1 MSRMSQASGGLLSP
15 LNSLV
20 VQKKISPSGVGSKPE
35 GDGFCEPDMES
46 KSDCMALNGYAAS
59 AKVHIRGEKLTGFGE
74 DHKKLKKV
82 TTFPAGV
89 FLEENLSKD
98 KPDGVNVPGS
108 GLQNNFT
115 KSLLKA
121 EAVLRN
127 RINPSLKWLLKQR
140 SESSWSDSDNDDSLT
155 GTEGSTTHAST
166 RLAQV
171 QRCVQGLGN
180 CLSVQKHPKAGI
192 YQGHIKQL
200 SCDSMHK
207 TEFYYHPSYISVGK
221 CYGRLQ
227 SLLQHRAQLKLTKDY
242 SKHLKAAS
250 HFVRRLSGLLLN
262 EKRTLTKLRHGSD
275 NDSSDCLCIKK
286 LGHLCEELKIHTSHW
301 DKLFEKVR
309 NEHWLRPS
317 LFHIHD
323 SLVHMRRA
331 FTSLALQA
339 VFLMEQYIYCVLC
352 ILAYAKLADMS
363 SEMLNDLFRGIEM
376 FNNIIMNFNTEHM
389 CCDLI
394 KPDIEMCQ
402 PNLLLHGMKTIFS
415 WNNEKCTFQ
424 SFATPRILKVLA
436 TERGRLAA
444 TKLYYIFVQQDTLL
458 LSVDKSIS
466 LSLHWEDVRVPFQ
479 NNGCGATKSGIK
491 ETKTGLLRPK
501 MGESHQASGHGGLKS
516 AIEEICK
523 KDKEFISLVLG
534 SLASSTDLAWHNFLN
549 KAKPDKP
556 HSAEYKSEHS
566 RGSTSQSEEQ
576 IQYEEISALSSRE
589 KNAHWQDFSSG
600 EAKRTLFMQY
610 RSMMWKAFGTYFS
623 DLFHFQPWLLTC
635 SNSRICVG
643 LGSLYQCRNQ
653 TTALVIQEL
662 YEATRKALT
671 PSECEMVAK
680 ELHQHV
686 LSQAAFIRWDQVF
699 CCALGSSVKD
709 KCGLDPE
716 KKDATVRTRTGRLLQ
731 ELFPP
736 LCFLLKCLGSEL
748 CQNEGAIPSKWNKPV
763 FPSLRLILLNRW
775 VATAQLS
782 SYWVMTKAHQYLSSW
797 SLSQFLLVTQ
807 SDLKLLLAEMERITL
822 LSEAALSK
830 ELLNQGIDGTLISQ
844 QEAVLASQINEA
856 TNSMKVFSEKV
867 LQLFTADCR
876 KMATEI
882 FQQIMPVGKQWRV
895 GFKPELPTGPSD
907 YAATAAQTVIG
918 QVLDGIHSHSED
930 AQIFPLTEAMT
941 AFMEAWMEHILK
953 QKIKFSLQGAL
964 QLKQDFDMIR
974 DLIQSQEYSLSAEI
988 RQALLSLRVFHQVD
1002 NAIICLLQQP
1012 INKTYVPARTWE
1024 PFRNC
1029 CCSRNRTGTFNSGSL
1044 NSLDSLDLE
1053 TARNRAILQAETS
1066 ATSDILS
1073 NIRANGNPE
1082 SYLAANQ
1089 QEWLALRMYSGRR
1102 WKVPSLPCVNRSP
1115 EP

>member
-1 MSRMSQASGGLLSP
+1 
-15 LNSLV
+15 
-20 VQKKISPSGVGSKPE
+20 
-35 GDGFCEPDMES
+35 
-46 KSDCMALNGYAAS
+46 
-59 AKVHIRGEKLTGFGE
+59 
-74 DHKKLKKV
+74 
-82 TTFPAGV
+82 
-89 FLEENLSKD
+89 
-98 KPDGVNVPGS
+98 S

-466 LSLHWEDVRVPFQ
+466 LSLHW

-635 SNSRICVG
+635 SNIK
-643 LGSLYQCRNQ
+643 
-653 TTALVIQEL
+653 VIMLWIPVILLILITFLMFSSFQ
-662 YEATRKALT
+662 ALT

-748 CQNEGAIPSKWNKPV
+748 CQNEDLGSKSV
-763 FPSLRLILLNRW
+763 DETLLILLNRW

-807 SDLKLLLAEMERITL
+807 SDLKKMKDAGSHLVHPFKIVLQTCCTH
-822 LSEAALSK
+822 
-830 ELLNQGIDGTLISQ
+830 TLIVAQ
-844 QEAVLASQINEA
+844 TTCKLKCILYIQ
-856 TNSMKVFSEKV
+856 VFSEKV